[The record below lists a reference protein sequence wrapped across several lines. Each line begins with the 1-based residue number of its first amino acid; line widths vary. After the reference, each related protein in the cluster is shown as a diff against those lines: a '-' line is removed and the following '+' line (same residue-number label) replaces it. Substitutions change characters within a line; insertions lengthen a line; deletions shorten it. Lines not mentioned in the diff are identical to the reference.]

1 MSELFAGMINRRE
14 LVSAL
19 IDEVSTPRD
28 CALDDTVRE
37 KVNKRLGATGLV
49 TAACID
55 STCNDGV
62 QLADPVAG
70 AVAHR
75 RGSANLTAS
84 PSSHKGKIAA
94 RPAAAFD
101 VASFAGDVR
110 NGRVNVATLG
120 RPAARR
126 RTA

>member
-1 MSELFAGMINRRE
+1 MSKLFAGMIN
-14 LVSAL
+14 
-19 IDEVSTPRD
+19 
-28 CALDDTVRE
+28 
-37 KVNKRLGATGLV
+37 KHLGATSLV
-49 TAACID
+49 TAACVE
-55 STCNDGV
+55 STCNDVV
-62 QLADPVAG
+62 QLADLVAG

-94 RPAAAFD
+94 RLAAAFD
-101 VASFAGDVR
+101 VASFASDVR